1 MTNPNNLSDIAILNG
16 EPAAATDG
24 GSVPNDGRVAPLDGS
39 LSPLTTSGSSLAG
52 RAPGVPPGIDGAP
65 AANLQ
70 DALAKQALGPNNER
84 LEDLR
89 PDLVHALRDLVV
101 EYREEGVVARRH
113 EIRRIRQARLFWQGL
128 QYAWWNPQ
136 DMTWHLPYETKI
148 YDDSAAAEMPRYQFV
163 TNLYQ
168 AFGLSF
174 ISVLSQDVPA
184 TRFYPQSAQSISDI
198 TAARAASQVCDLVEQ
213 NNRVQHL
220 LTGVAFYLWTDGK
233 IGGYVRFVADAQRF
247 GSHDEP
253 VIEEH
258 FVALGEDAYV
268 CPECGAEQPVAQ
280 TSVCGVP
287 DDSTDGGADEV
298 GRAAAGDLSDRRVSA
313 GREAAN
319 SYDRYAGDGFDGNP
333 QTEVCAT
340 RATGTL
346 LPPVICRSCG
356 ASLGPEHFRPA
367 PRVAVP
373 LITGVRRVA
382 NGQEVISVVG
392 GLELNTPV
400 WANEMHEYPYLQ
412 WSMEV
417 HRAKLKASYPH
428 AADKIQMGGPIQ
440 SDDVYA
446 RASRV
451 AIAQGLPTTH
461 PGDALFNLVTFSRTW
476 IRPWAFY
483 ALEDK
488 SVRDALLALYPDGC
502 YVAFAGD
509 TYCESRNE
517 SMDDR
522 WRVMHA
528 LPGDGQNRPSVG
540 DSLVQI
546 QERYNTLSNI
556 QAETYEYGIPPIYAD
571 PQVLDFDALSNQ
583 TAEPAAH
590 YPARARPGQPLAA
603 GFFQPAPAQVPP
615 DLVRH
620 QQDLMGPVAQFLT
633 GLFPAVFGGEMES
646 QRTATGYAM
655 ARDQALGRLGLVWRR
670 LKTFYADVM
679 MLSVDC
685 FRRNRPEDA
694 EIPILGPGGE
704 FETRWIRLADLK
716 GNIQAH
722 PESDETF
729 PRMKSQQRAVVQQLM
744 ASSDPMIQQALAD
757 PSNIGFVKSLLGL
770 SDLVVPGEDSRNK
783 QLREIDLLLAGAPI
797 QVAQAS
803 ACGGPSGLG
812 DDLNPRE
819 SGGAGA
825 ADLAGTRVSANAGS
839 PGSGM
844 EPHRLKSVL
853 LEPSVPIDL
862 LFDNH
867 VVELEEC
874 RRWAN
879 SDAGQIARIENPA
892 GFANVRAH
900 AEAHLRA
907 IGLAYATQQSDASG
921 PTSTTEKVGGNRQNA
936 EMSSRIPV
944 AR

>member
-1 MTNPNNLSDIAILNG
+1 MLLKTDMTPLNNLDDVAILNG
-16 EPAAATDG
+16 KAVA
-24 GSVPNDGRVAPLDGS
+24 PNDGRVAPLDGS
-39 LSPLTTSGSSLAG
+39 AAPGGFTTSGSV
-52 RAPGVPPGIDGAP
+52 APGAHSARGPRGVDGAP

-70 DALAKQALGPNNER
+70 DALAKLSLGPNNER

-89 PDLVHALRDLVV
+89 PDLVHALQQLVV
-101 EYREEGVVARRH
+101 EYREEGIVARRH

-136 DMTWHLPYETKI
+136 EMTWNLPYESKI
-148 YDDSAAAEMPRYQFV
+148 FDDSAAAEMPRYQFV

-184 TRFYPQSAQSISDI
+184 TRFYPQSAQSIADI
-198 TAARAASQVCDLVEQ
+198 TTARAASEVCDLVEQ

-233 IGGYVRFVADAQRF
+233 IGGYVRYVADAQRF
-247 GSHDEP
+247 GSHDEA

-258 FVALGEDAYV
+258 YVALGDDAYV
-268 CPECGAEQPVAQ
+268 CPECGAEQTIAAPVAQ
-280 TSVCGVP
+280 ASACGSDLPEGTAAP
-287 DDSTDGGADEV
+287 DPTGTARLAEV
-298 GRAAAGDLSDRRVSA
+298 SGYAIGVESSRRGRATSELGSYQTPQA
-313 GREAAN
+313 EA
-319 SYDRYAGDGFDGNP
+319 
-333 QTEVCAT
+333 
-340 RATGTL
+340 RATSPVDASAIPDTETAGGGM
-346 LPPVICRSCG
+346 LPPVLCRACG
-356 ASLGPEHFRPA
+356 ASLGPEHFTPA

-373 LITGVRRVA
+373 VITGVRRVA
-382 NGQEVISVVG
+382 NGQEVISIVG
-392 GLELNTPV
+392 GLEMNTPV

-428 AADKIQMGGPIQ
+428 AAEKIQMGGPIQ
-440 SDDVYA
+440 ADDVYA
-446 RASRV
+446 RATRV
-451 AIAQGLPTTH
+451 AISQGLPTTH
-461 PGDALFNLVTFSRTW
+461 PGDALFNLITFSRTW

-483 ALEDK
+483 AIEDK
-488 SVRDALLALYPDGC
+488 SVREALLALFPDGC
-502 YVAFAGD
+502 YVAFAGE

-517 SMDDR
+517 AMDDR

-646 QRTATGYAM
+646 QKTATGYAM

-679 MLSVDC
+679 LLSVDC
-685 FRRNRPEDA
+685 FRKNRPEDA

-704 FETRWIRLADLK
+704 FESRWIRLADLK

-744 ASSDPMIQQALAD
+744 ASSDPLIQQALSD
-757 PSNIGFVKSLLGL
+757 PSNVGFVKGLLGL

-797 QVAQAS
+797 PAVRS
-803 ACGGPSGLG
+803 AGVSPAAAAKDEEEACRPLLHQGRQ
-812 DDLNPRE
+812 D
-819 SGGAGA
+819 AGA
-825 ADLAGTRVSANAGS
+825 T
-839 PGSGM
+839 
-844 EPHRLKSVL
+844 L
-853 LEPSVPIDL
+853 LPSVPVDL

-879 SDAGQIARIENPA
+879 SDAGQIARLENPA

-907 IGLAYATQQSDASG
+907 VGLAYAAQNPPASSN
-921 PTSTTEKVGGNRQNA
+921 PTGA
-936 EMSSRIPV
+936 E
-944 AR
+944 

>member
-1 MTNPNNLSDIAILNG
+1 MSDQANNLSEMAILNG
-16 EPAAATDG
+16 ETDAA
-24 GSVPNDGRVAPLDGS
+24 NDGSVAPLDGAQ
-39 LSPLTTSGSSLAG
+39 SSQGANTL
-52 RAPGVPPGIDGAP
+52 RAPQGIDGKP
-65 AANLQ
+65 AATVKE
-70 DALAKQALGPNNER
+70 ALAKLALGPNNER

-89 PDLVHALRDLVV
+89 PDLVHALRELVV
-101 EYREEGVVARRH
+101 QYREEGMVARRH

-128 QYAWWNPQ
+128 QYAWWNPA
-136 DMTWHLPYETKI
+136 DMTWNLPYESKL

-184 TRFYPQSAQSISDI
+184 TRFYPQSAQSIGDI

-258 FVALGEDAYV
+258 FVALGDDAYV
-268 CPECGAEQPVAQ
+268 CPECGGEQGAGGTSQVAGGRWQ
-280 TSVCGVP
+280 VAGDEEQVAGGRWQVAGKNNTPDS
-287 DDSTDGGADEV
+287 DDSA
-298 GRAAAGDLSDRRVSA
+298 SSA
-313 GREAAN
+313 SVAFSEN
-319 SYDRYAGDGFDGNP
+319 LQP
-333 QTEVCAT
+333 AT
-340 RATGTL
+340 YNLPPSSPPATYNL
-346 LPPVICRSCG
+346 LPPVICKHCG

-367 PRVAVP
+367 PRVSVP

-382 NGQEVISVVG
+382 NGQEVISIVG

-400 WANEMHEYPYLQ
+400 WANEMYEYPYLQ

-428 AADKIQMGGPIQ
+428 AADKIQMGAPQ
-440 SDDVYA
+440 SADEVYA
-446 RASRV
+446 RSTRV
-451 AIAQGLPTTH
+451 AISQGLPLTH
-461 PGDALFNLVTFSRTW
+461 PGDALFNLITFSRTW

-483 ALEDK
+483 SIEDK
-488 SVRDALLALYPDGC
+488 ETRDALLALFPDGC
-502 YVAFAGD
+502 YVAYAGD

-571 PQVLDFDALSNQ
+571 PQVLDFDALANQ

-590 YPARARPGQPLAA
+590 YPARARAGQPLSA

-620 QQDLMGPVAQFLT
+620 QQELMGPVAQFLT

-646 QRTATGYAM
+646 VKTASGYAM

-679 MLSVDC
+679 LLSVDC
-685 FRRNRPEDA
+685 FRKNRPEDA

-704 FETRWIRLADLK
+704 FESRWIRLADLK

-729 PRMKSQQRAVVQQLM
+729 PRLKSQQRAVVQQLM

-757 PSNIGFVKSLLGL
+757 PSNIGFVKGLLGL
-770 SDLVVPGEDSRNK
+770 SDMVVPGEDSRNK
-783 QLREIDLLLAGAPI
+783 QMREIDLLLASAPVEEKVAGGRL
-797 QVAQAS
+797 QVAGKNPTPDTYDSAS
-803 ACGGPSGLG
+803 SASGAFSENL
-812 DDLNPRE
+812 PP
-819 SGGAGA
+819 A
-825 ADLAGTRVSANAGS
+825 TC
-839 PGSGM
+839 
-844 EPHRLKSVL
+844 HL
-853 LEPSVPIDL
+853 LPSVPIDL

-879 SDAGQIARIENPA
+879 SDAGQVARIENPV

-900 AEAHLRA
+900 AEEHLRA
-907 IGLAYATQQSDASG
+907 IGLAYAARNQPGSH
-921 PTSTTEKVGGNRQNA
+921 NA
-936 EMSSRIPV
+936 
-944 AR
+944 

>member
-1 MTNPNNLSDIAILNG
+1 MNNSMNDANDMAILNG
-16 EPAAATDG
+16 ETEAA
-24 GSVPNDGRVAPLDGS
+24 NDGILAPLDGS
-39 LSPLTTSGSSLAG
+39 AAASGAAGAAHPLAG
-52 RAPGVPPGIDGAP
+52 VLGGKLPIGIDGKR
-65 AANLQ
+65 AAASAQ
-70 DALAKQALGPNNER
+70 EALAKQALGANNEQ
-84 LEDLR
+84 LEELR
-89 PDLVHALRDLVV
+89 PDLVNALRELVV
-101 EYREEGVVARRH
+101 QYREEGMVARRH
-113 EIRRIRQARLFWQGL
+113 EVRRIRQARLFWQGL
-128 QYAWWNPQ
+128 QYAWWNPKE
-136 DMTWHLPYETKI
+136 MTWNLPYESKL

-163 TNLYQ
+163 TNIYQ

-174 ISVLSQDVPA
+174 ISILSQDVPA
-184 TRFYPQSAQSISDI
+184 TRFYPQSAQSIGDI
-198 TAARAASQVCDLVEQ
+198 TAARAASQVCELVEQ
-213 NNRVQHL
+213 NNRVQNL

-233 IGGYVRFVADAQRF
+233 IGGYVRYVADAQRF

-258 FVALGEDAYV
+258 YVALGDDAYV
-268 CPECGAEQPVAQ
+268 CPECGAEQGVGSTEAGGTDHPSQELRASDSPFAMAQ
-280 TSVCGVP
+280 SKQITNGGELNANQNRRQDAGATS
-287 DDSTDGGADEV
+287 
-298 GRAAAGDLSDRRVSA
+298 RM
-313 GREAAN
+313 
-319 SYDRYAGDGFDGNP
+319 
-333 QTEVCAT
+333 
-340 RATGTL
+340 
-346 LPPVICRSCG
+346 LPPVICRNCG
-356 ASLGPEHFRPA
+356 GALGPEHFKPA
-367 PRVAVP
+367 ARVAVP
-373 LITGVRRVA
+373 VITDIRRVA

-428 AADKIQMGGPIQ
+428 AADKIQMGGPQ
-440 SDDVYA
+440 SADEIYA
-446 RASRV
+446 RSTRV
-451 AIAQGLPTTH
+451 AVSQGLPTTH
-461 PGDALFNLVTFSRTW
+461 PGDALFNLITFARTW

-483 ALEDK
+483 SIEDK
-488 SVRDALLALYPDGC
+488 SVRDALLALFPDGC
-502 YVAFAGD
+502 YAAFAGD

-571 PQVLDFDALSNQ
+571 PQVLDFDALANQ

-590 YPARARPGQPLAA
+590 YPARSRPGQPLAA

-620 QQDLMGPVAQFLT
+620 QQELMGPVSQFLT

-646 QRTATGYAM
+646 QKTASGYAM

-670 LKTFYADVM
+670 LKTFYSDVM
-679 MLSVDC
+679 LLSVDC
-685 FRRNRPEDA
+685 FRKNRPEDA
-694 EIPILGPGGE
+694 ETPVLGPGGE
-704 FETRWIRLADLK
+704 FESRWIRLADLK

-729 PRMKSQQRAVVQQLM
+729 PRLKSQQRAVLQQLM
-744 ASSDPMIQQALAD
+744 ASSDPLIQQALAD
-757 PSNIGFVKSLLGL
+757 PANVGFVEGVLGL
-770 SDLVVPGEDSRNK
+770 SELVVPGEDSRNK

-797 QVAQAS
+797 SVARAS
-803 ACGGPSGLG
+803 ACGVSSQDGGNKDEDGEGNSSKDNAAQDSSSSAAGL
-812 DDLNPRE
+812 DQLQKSR
-819 SGGAGA
+819 
-825 ADLAGTRVSANAGS
+825 
-839 PGSGM
+839 
-844 EPHRLKSVL
+844 RLKPAP
-853 LEPSVPIDL
+853 LEPSVPVDL
-862 LFDNH
+862 LFDNY

-892 GFANVRAH
+892 GFANVKAH

-907 IGLAYATQQSDASG
+907 VGLAYAGQQNNSIANG
-921 PTSTTEKVGGNRQNA
+921 PSNGMPGNND
-936 EMSSRIPV
+936 
-944 AR
+944 